1 MVEEN
6 TKLCTVIGGSDGVNT
21 GQFDW
26 NYGDFQYRY
35 VEPRPMEWE
44 DFIMAF
50 FHGSG
55 FHIPVLEVTI
65 IPVKQAGIDLLDPIL
80 TAQKNW
86 TDNVLSQDTWWNLCG
101 GGFSYSSGNT
111 PYC

>member
-1 MVEEN
+1 MQHPTQSLGEDFLLVE
-6 TKLCTVIGGSDGVNT
+6 KSI
-21 GQFDW
+21 
-26 NYGDFQYRY
+26 
-35 VEPRPMEWE
+35 WE
-44 DFIMAF
+44 DFIMAI
-50 FHGSG
+50 FHGVG

-101 GGFSYSSGNT
+101 GGFSYGSGNT